1 MYVCVVGM
9 GEVGRY
15 VTQVLQSEQH
25 DVVAIDT
32 DTQAQEQ
39 LAHSDAKVTRKHY
52 RRKGTVVQ
60 PAKGFFGNEK

>member
-1 MYVCVVGM
+1 MASD
-9 GEVGRY
+9 
-15 VTQVLQSEQH
+15 L
-25 DVVAIDT
+25 DT